1 MKNKSFIASSF
12 DLIKS
17 RKEMVFVVTY
27 SATLGTV
34 IAGKG
39 FPPITKSI
47 LVISS
52 LLMLN
57 LSVYI
62 YNDIIDRDMDSYSN
76 QDKKK
81 GRPIAHGVV
90 SEKNAIKFVYIT
102 GLLGLALSFLI
113 NISVFIFELIYY
125 IILLLYSYPGVRFKN
140 MYIVKN
146 LVTSLV
152 LPTPYLISGVAIE
165 NRVSLSTLLIAISYF
180 ILTFAMLPAAA
191 DMLDYEED
199 LAFKVKTLGNTL
211 SWKQNILLFN
221 FGIIVIIA
229 SGIIAYRLLNTS
241 YVVPVIL
248 TIIGIPSMIYSY
260 KIRNESGISASYKLR
275 PFGYILSMSTPLIIA
290 ISTYF

>member
-221 FGIIVIIA
+221 LGIIVIIA

>member
-125 IILLLYSYPGVRFKN
+125 IILLLYSYPDVRFKN

-165 NRVSLSTLLIAISYF
+165 NRVSLSTSLIAISYF

-275 PFGYILSMSTPLIIA
+275 PFGYILSMSTPLIMA